1 MSRRNAVRLL
11 AAGLLVGLL
20 AVVSFAPV
28 PYVTMSP
35 GPTFDTLGEV
45 GGEPL
50 ISIDGTETFSTS
62 GQLDLTTVS
71 ERGEPRSRVHL
82 GQALWGWVNPDIAV
96 VPEQLVNPDNLTE
109 EEVREQSTQAMEL
122 SQENAVAAA
131 LNQLDLPRSDH
142 VVVREVSGGTPADG
156 ALEPG
161 DVIIAVDG
169 TPITD
174 VEQVPQI
181 VGAVEP
187 GAELVFTVQRDG
199 DEQDVAITTAARPDD
214 PTAAFVGISAGVIT
228 EPDGFSIDVQ
238 IDNVGGPSAGLMFS
252 LGIVD
257 KLTEIDE
264 TGGLHVAGTGT
275 IDNLGT
281 VGPIGGIRQKLIGAR
296 DAGASV
302 FLAPQSN
309 CNEVVGNVPDGL
321 RVIAV
326 STLSDALSGLE
337 AVRDGGEP
345 PTCQAEAA

>member
-1 MSRRNAVRLL
+1 MSRRNSVRLL

-50 ISIDGTETFSTS
+50 ISIEGTETFPTD
-62 GQLDLTTVS
+62 GQLALTTVS

-82 GQALWGWVNPDIAV
+82 GQALWGWVNPDVAV
-96 VPEQLVNPDNLTE
+96 VPERLVNPDDLTE

-122 SQENAVAAA
+122 SQENAIAAA
-131 LNQLDLPRSDH
+131 LNQLDLPRRDEI
-142 VVVREVSGGTPADG
+142 VVREVSSDTPADG
-156 ALEPG
+156 VLEPG
-161 DVIIAVDG
+161 DVIVAING

-174 VEQVPQI
+174 VEQVPQM
-181 VGAVEP
+181 VSAHDP
-187 GAELVFTVQRDG
+187 GAQLVVTVERDG
-199 DEQDVAITTAARPDD
+199 DEQDVTITTAARPDD
-214 PTAAFVGISAGVIT
+214 PTAAYVGISAGVVT
-228 EPDGFSIDVQ
+228 EPVGFTIDVQ

-257 KLTEIDE
+257 KLTEVQE
-264 TGGLHVAGTGT
+264 TGGQHVAGTGT
-275 IDNLGT
+275 IDNLGN

-296 DAGASV
+296 DDGATI

-309 CNEVVGNVPDGL
+309 CDEVVGNVPDGL

-326 STLSDALSGLE
+326 STLTDALSGLE
-337 AVRDGGEP
+337 AAREGGDP
-345 PTCQAEAA
+345 PTCTADAA